1 MRAFALVTILS
12 LVSSLASAQAVDD
25 DAPLETETADV
36 APTPVSGDA
45 RAIAWALFAGAV
57 ALTVGGAITLA
68 AGVDDVNTIENAAD
82 GSTWASVEDAY
93 ARGPVLTGIGAA
105 ILGLGVASLGVSAAL
120 LAHFG
125 ADGTWIEARIGP
137 GSLTLRGVF

>member
-25 DAPLETETADV
+25 DAPLEAETADV
-36 APTPVSGDA
+36 APTPVSA
-45 RAIAWALFAGAV
+45 PKLV
-57 ALTVGGAITLA
+57 ALSPEC
-68 AGVDDVNTIENAAD
+68 DVNTLEISAA
-82 GSTWASVEDAY
+82 GSARASVEDAD
-93 ARGPVLTGIGAA
+93 ARGPVVTGIGAA

-137 GSLTLRGVF
+137 GSLMLRGVF